1 MELVGTDMWLQ
12 RARGSR
18 LYDDLFDE
26 VRPQAGHS
34 RTLGSSKGTEYEQL
48 WLQMERR
55 DNALREHQRKRHKLL
70 WMGSCTHTD
79 QVPEEQRGREG
90 RKGGRAPWAWRR
102 GRGRGR
108 GRGVAAG
115 VG

>member
-26 VRPQAGHS
+26 VRPQAEHS
-34 RTLGSSKGTEYEQL
+34 RTLGSSSKGTEYEQL

-79 QVPEEQRGREG
+79 QVPEQRGREG
-90 RKGGRAPWAWRR
+90 RKGGRAPWAWTWAWRR
-102 GRGRGR
+102 AWGDGSG
-108 GRGVAAG
+108 AAG
-115 VG
+115 G